1 MKFDSK
7 EIKNSELSRRIVD
20 VVKGYIDEILDEFD
34 NRFVIEVVD
43 VRVSIKD
50 DRVFVLYND
59 YSEEEERLHRILSEA
74 MSIKVQLSEELSKD
88 DPDNI
93 KIVVLE
99 NKLSKL
105 VDEFNKLKP
114 VLKLDYELYDVI

>member
-20 VVKGYIDEILDEFD
+20 VVKGYIDEILGEFD

-43 VRVSIKD
+43 VRVNIKD
-50 DRVFVLYND
+50 GRVFVLYSD

-74 MSIKVQLSEELSKD
+74 MSIKAQLNEELSKD

>member
-7 EIKNSELSRRIVD
+7 EVKNSELSRRIVD